1 MADIT
6 MNTKDTRRIAILDR
20 VKEKTMTQDQAAEVL
35 AITVRQVRR
44 LLKRYKDDGASGVI
58 HKLRGLPANN
68 QADTK
73 LLDLAL
79 TTIRLKYQDFSVTLA
94 HEKLVELHGF
104 TYSRETL
111 RQAMLEVGVWKVK
124 RKPKVVIHQ
133 LRERRKQEGELVQ
146 IDGSPHDWFEGR
158 APYCNLLAFIDDATG
173 KLKYLQFVAH
183 ETTEGYFAGVKY
195 YVDNNGK
202 PRALY
207 SDRHSIFRVNS
218 SKRGTASVTDEI
230 GLTQF
235 GRAMRELGIELIF
248 ANSPQAKGRVE
259 RVNQTLQDRLPKEM
273 RLAGINS
280 WEEGNKFLVQYMKKF
295 NKRFAV
301 PPMISE
307 SAHVPLTALENL
319 EEILVQRFTR
329 LLSKTLTVSFQ
340 NKFYQIVLNPGLK
353 ARVLQGQR
361 VQVLVGNKGE
371 VVIVYKNERLPYKVL
386 VIHRTAQIVDS
397 KLLNDKVNSIVRRL
411 PPTRSTAHTPAAN
424 HPWKSYTINNYQ
436 KSLLITP

>member
-6 MNTKDTRRIAILDR
+6 MNIKDTRRIAILDR
-20 VKEKTMTQDQAAEVL
+20 IKEKTMTQAQAAGVL
-35 AITVRQVRR
+35 AITTRQVGR
-44 LLKRYKDDGASGVI
+44 LLKRYKANGASGVI

-68 QADTK
+68 QTDSK
-73 LLDLAL
+73 LLDSAL
-79 TTIRLKYQDFSVTLA
+79 ETVRLKYSDFSITLA
-94 HEKLVELHGF
+94 HEKLMELHGF

-111 RQAMLEVGVWKVK
+111 RQAMLATGAWKAK

-158 APYCNLLAFIDDATG
+158 AGYCDLLAFIDDATG

-183 ETTEGYFAGVKY
+183 ETTEGYFAGVRY

-202 PRALY
+202 PGAFY

-218 SKRGTASVTDEI
+218 SKRGTASVTDEV

-235 GRAMRELGIELIF
+235 GRAMSELGIELIF

-273 RLAGINS
+273 RLAGIDS
-280 WEEGNKFLVQYMKKF
+280 WEEGNRFLPQYMEKF

-301 PPMISE
+301 APVIPE
-307 SAHVPLTALENL
+307 SAHTALTAEEKI
-319 EEILVQRFTR
+319 EEILVQKFTR
-329 LLSKTLTVSFQ
+329 ILSKTLTISFQ
-340 NKFYQIVLNPGLK
+340 NKLYQITLNPGLN

-361 VQVLVGNKGE
+361 VQVLLDNKGG
-371 VVIVYKNERLPYKVL
+371 VIVVYKSEQLPYKVL
-386 VIHRTAQIVDS
+386 VVHHTAQVVDS
-397 KLLNDKVNSIVRRL
+397 KLLNDKVDSIVRKL
-411 PPTRSTAHTPAAN
+411 PPRSKAHTPADN
-424 HPWKSYTINNYQ
+424 HPWKSYNINSYQ
-436 KSLLITP
+436 KPLLITS